1 MGGGGVP
8 QPGPAP
14 ARPAYRQGR
23 LVGLVAVGG
32 AVGTGA
38 RQGLGLLVPAVGDLP
53 VAILLVNLTG
63 AFLLGL
69 LLEWLLRSGPDEGR
83 RRDLR
88 LLVGTGVLGGY
99 TTYSALALDGA
110 AMISGGR
117 PGLAVAYTVGSV
129 LLGVAAAGLG
139 VVLAG
144 RLHRCGGRR

>member
-1 MGGGGVP
+1 MGGVVTP
-8 QPGPAP
+8 PGPAP

-23 LVGLVAVGG
+23 LVVLVALGG

-53 VAILLVNLTG
+53 VAILLENLTG

-99 TTYSALALDGA
+99 TTYSSLAMDGA
-110 AMISGGR
+110 AMFAGGR

-129 LLGVAAAGLG
+129 LLGMAAAGLG

-144 RLHRCGGRR
+144 LLHRRGGRR

>member
-1 MGGGGVP
+1 MTLP
-8 QPGPAP
+8 DPPP

-23 LVGLVAVGG
+23 LVALVALGG

-53 VAILLVNLTG
+53 VAVLLENLTG

-99 TTYSALALDGA
+99 TTYSSLAMDGA
-110 AMISGGR
+110 AMIAGGR
-117 PGLAVAYTVGSV
+117 PGLAVGYTVGSV
-129 LLGVAAAGLG
+129 LLGVAAAGMG
-139 VVLAG
+139 IALAV
-144 RLHRCGGRR
+144 RLHRPGGRG